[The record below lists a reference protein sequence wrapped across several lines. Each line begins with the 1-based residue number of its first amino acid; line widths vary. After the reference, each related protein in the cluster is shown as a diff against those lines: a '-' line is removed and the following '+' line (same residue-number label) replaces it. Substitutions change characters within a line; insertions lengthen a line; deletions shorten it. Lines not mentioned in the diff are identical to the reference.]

1 MSDETK
7 EEVTEEVTK
16 AKSIIET
23 IIDENRSTTK
33 EDLFKLTCGKKAI
46 ETAIVDFKAFK
57 KHYELPAIKAKY
69 HLPDDE
75 TWEIKTL
82 WEIKNPDVLSDSIDE
97 LRIYTRQYA
106 IAKEKRLLYIIRQ
119 EELISLVNEIQG
131 KLEKYDNFVKSVN
144 NDQQKISQE
153 FTNGQLQEFAMYR
166 SQTIPMYMVEL
177 ETLASSIHDNEETYI
192 ESGIKINEI
201 TSGIIK
207 YLEEQVS

>member
-23 IIDENRSTTK
+23 IIDENRATTK
-33 EDLFKLTCGKKAI
+33 EDLLKLTCGKKEIEAAI
-46 ETAIVDFKAFK
+46 ADFKAFK
-57 KHYELPAIKAKY
+57 KHYELPVIKAKY
-69 HLPDDE
+69 YHAEID
-75 TWEIKTL
+75 TWEI
-82 WEIKNPDVLSDSIDE
+82 ENPDVLSDSIDE
-97 LRIYTRQYA
+97 LRIYTRQYT

-131 KLEKYDNFVKSVN
+131 RLEKYDEFAKSVN
-144 NDQQKISQE
+144 NDQQKIGQE
-153 FTNGQLQEFAMYR
+153 FTNAQLQEFAMYK

-201 TSGIIK
+201 TSGVIK
-207 YLEEQVS
+207 YLEEQV

>member
-1 MSDETK
+1 MSEETK
-7 EEVTEEVTK
+7 GEVTEEVTK

-23 IIDENRSTTK
+23 IIDENRATTN
-33 EDLFKLTCGKKAI
+33 EDLFKLTCGKKEI

-57 KHYELPAIKAKY
+57 KHYKLPMIKAKNY
-69 HLPDDE
+69 IPADE
-75 TWEIKTL
+75 TWEI
-82 WEIKNPDVLSDSIDE
+82 ENSDVLSDSIDE

-119 EELISLVNEIQG
+119 EELISLVNNIQG
-131 KLEKYDNFVKSVN
+131 KLEEYEDFAKSVDN
-144 NDQQKISQE
+144 NQQKIGE
-153 FTNGQLQEFAMYR
+153 KYTNAQLQEFAMYK

-192 ESGIKINEI
+192 DSGIKINEI

-207 YLEEQVS
+207 YLENQVS

>member
-1 MSDETK
+1 MSDETNEK
-7 EEVTEEVTK
+7 VTEEVTK

-23 IIDENRSTTK
+23 IIDENRATTK
-33 EDLFKLTCGKKAI
+33 EDLFKLTCGKKEIEAAI
-46 ETAIVDFKAFK
+46 ADFKAFK
-57 KHYELPAIKAKY
+57 KHYNLPAIKAKY
-69 HLPDDE
+69 YHAEID
-75 TWEIKTL
+75 TWEI
-82 WEIKNPDVLSDSIDE
+82 ENPDVLSDSIDE

-131 KLEKYDNFVKSVN
+131 RLEKYDGFVKSVN
-144 NDQQKISQE
+144 NDQQKIGQE
-153 FTNGQLQEFAMYR
+153 FTNAQLQEFAMYK

-207 YLEEQVS
+207 YLEEQV

>member
-1 MSDETK
+1 MSNETK

-33 EDLFKLTCGKKAI
+33 EDLFKLTCGKKEIEAAI
-46 ETAIVDFKAFK
+46 ADFKAFK

-69 HLPDDE
+69 YQTGVDV
-75 TWEIKTL
+75 WEIETPY
-82 WEIKNPDVLSDSIDE
+82 ILSDSIDE

-131 KLEKYDNFVKSVN
+131 RLEEYDKFAKSVN
-144 NDQQKISQE
+144 NDQQKIGQE
-153 FTNGQLQEFAMYR
+153 FTNAQLQEFAMYK

-177 ETLASSIHDNEETYI
+177 ETLASSIRDNEETYI

-207 YLEEQVS
+207 YLEEQV

>member
-16 AKSIIET
+16 AKSIIKT
-23 IIDENRSTTK
+23 IIDENRATTK
-33 EDLFKLTCGKKAI
+33 EDLFKLTCGKEAI
-46 ETAIVDFKAFK
+46 KTAIVDFKAFK
-57 KHYELPAIKAKY
+57 KHYELPAIKARY
-69 HLPDDE
+69 YCVNNE
-75 TWEIKTL
+75 T
-82 WEIKNPDVLSDSIDE
+82 WEIKNPDILSDSIDE

-119 EELISLVNEIQG
+119 EELISLVNNIQG

>member
-23 IIDENRSTTK
+23 IIDENRATTN
-33 EDLFKLTCGKKAI
+33 EDLLKLTCGKKEIEAAI
-46 ETAIVDFKAFK
+46 ADFKAFK

-69 HLPDDE
+69 YQTDVDV
-75 TWEIKTL
+75 WEI
-82 WEIKNPDVLSDSIDE
+82 ENPNILSDSIDE

-131 KLEKYDNFVKSVN
+131 RLEEYDKFAKSVN
-144 NDQQKISQE
+144 NDQQKIGQE
-153 FTNGQLQEFAMYR
+153 FTNAQLQEFAMYK

-177 ETLASSIHDNEETYI
+177 ETLASSIRDNEETYI

-207 YLEEQVS
+207 YLEEQVK

>member
-23 IIDENRSTTK
+23 IIDENRSTSK
-33 EDLFKLTCGKKAI
+33 EDLFKLTCGKEAI
-46 ETAIVDFKAFK
+46 EAAIVDFKAFK
-57 KHYELPAIKAKY
+57 DHYKLTMIKA
-69 HLPDDE
+69 LNNLVLD
-75 TWEIKTL
+75 T
-82 WEIKNPDVLSDSIDE
+82 WEIKNPDDLSDSIDE

-119 EELISLVNEIQG
+119 EELISLVNNIQG
-131 KLEKYDNFVKSVN
+131 KLEKYEDFAKSVDN
-144 NDQQKISQE
+144 NQQKIGE
-153 FTNGQLQEFAMYR
+153 KYTNAQLQEFAMYR

-177 ETLASSIHDNEETYI
+177 ETLASSIRDNEETYI
-192 ESGIKINEI
+192 GSGTKINEI

-207 YLEEQVS
+207 YLKEQVS

>member
-7 EEVTEEVTK
+7 EEVTEEVTREK
-16 AKSIIET
+16 TLIET
-23 IIDENRSTTK
+23 IIDKNRATTN
-33 EDLFKLTCGKKAI
+33 EDLFKLTCGKKEIKVAI
-46 ETAIVDFKAFK
+46 ADFKAFK

-69 HLPDDE
+69 YVTEEE
-75 TWEIKTL
+75 TWEVKDP
-82 WEIKNPDVLSDSIDE
+82 NVLSDSIDE

-119 EELISLVNEIQG
+119 EELISLVNNIQG
-131 KLEKYDNFVKSVN
+131 KLEAYEEFTKSVD
-144 NDQQKISQE
+144 NDQQKIGE
-153 FTNGQLQEFAMYR
+153 RYTNAQLQEFAMYR

>member
-23 IIDENRSTTK
+23 IIDENRATTK
-33 EDLFKLTCGKKAI
+33 EDLFKLTCGKEAI
-46 ETAIVDFKAFK
+46 EAAIADFKAFK
-57 KHYELPAIKAKY
+57 KHYKLPMIKA
-69 HLPDDE
+69 LNNLVLD
-75 TWEIKTL
+75 TWEIKD
-82 WEIKNPDVLSDSIDE
+82 PDILSDSIDE

-177 ETLASSIHDNEETYI
+177 ETLASSIRDNEETYI
-192 ESGIKINEI
+192 GSGIKINEI

-207 YLEEQVS
+207 YLGEQVS

>member
-23 IIDENRSTTK
+23 IIDENRATTQ
-33 EDLFKLTCGKKAI
+33 EDLFKLTCGKEAI
-46 ETAIVDFKAFK
+46 KTAIVDFKAFK

-75 TWEIKTL
+75 T

-119 EELISLVNEIQG
+119 EELISLVNNIQG

-177 ETLASSIHDNEETYI
+177 ETLASSIRDNEETYV

>member
-1 MSDETK
+1 
-7 EEVTEEVTK
+7 
-16 AKSIIET
+16 
-23 IIDENRSTTK
+23 
-33 EDLFKLTCGKKAI
+33 
-46 ETAIVDFKAFK
+46 
-57 KHYELPAIKAKY
+57 
-69 HLPDDE
+69 
-75 TWEIKTL
+75 
-82 WEIKNPDVLSDSIDE
+82 
-97 LRIYTRQYA
+97 
-106 IAKEKRLLYIIRQ
+106 LYIIRQ

-177 ETLASSIHDNEETYI
+177 ETLASSIRDNEETYI

>member
-1 MSDETK
+1 MSNETK

-23 IIDENRSTTK
+23 IIDENRATTK
-33 EDLFKLTCGKKAI
+33 EDLLKLTCGKKEI
-46 ETAIVDFKAFK
+46 EAAIVDFKAFK
-57 KHYELPAIKAKY
+57 KHYKLPAIKAKY
-69 HLPDDE
+69 YNVDDE
-75 TWEIKTL
+75 TWEI
-82 WEIKNPDVLSDSIDE
+82 ENRDVLSDSIDE

-131 KLEKYDNFVKSVN
+131 RLEKYDEFAKSVN
-144 NDQQKISQE
+144 NDQQKIGQE
-153 FTNGQLQEFAMYR
+153 FTNAQLQEFAMYK

-177 ETLASSIHDNEETYI
+177 ETLASSIRDNEETYI

-207 YLEEQVS
+207 YLEEQVL

>member
-1 MSDETK
+1 MSNETK

-33 EDLFKLTCGKKAI
+33 EDLFKLTCGKKEIEAAI
-46 ETAIVDFKAFK
+46 ADFKAFK

-69 HLPDDE
+69 YQTGVDV
-75 TWEIKTL
+75 WEI
-82 WEIKNPDVLSDSIDE
+82 ENPNILSDSIDE

-131 KLEKYDNFVKSVN
+131 RLEEYDKFAKSVN
-144 NDQQKISQE
+144 NDQQKIGQE
-153 FTNGQLQEFAMYR
+153 FTNAQLQEFAMYK

-177 ETLASSIHDNEETYI
+177 ETLASSIRDNEETYI

-207 YLEEQVS
+207 YLEEQV

>member
-23 IIDENRSTTK
+23 IIDENRATTE
-33 EDLFKLTCGKKAI
+33 EDLFKLTCGKEAI
-46 ETAIVDFKAFK
+46 KTAIVDFKAFK

-75 TWEIKTL
+75 T

-119 EELISLVNEIQG
+119 EELISLVNNIQG

-177 ETLASSIHDNEETYI
+177 ETLASSIRDNEETYI

>member
-7 EEVTEEVTK
+7 GEVTEEVTK

-23 IIDENRSTTK
+23 IIDENRATTN
-33 EDLFKLTCGKKAI
+33 EDLLKLTCGKKEI

-57 KHYELPAIKAKY
+57 KHYELPSIKAKY
-69 HLPDDE
+69 YEVDDE
-75 TWEIKTL
+75 TWEIKD
-82 WEIKNPDVLSDSIDE
+82 PDVLSDSIDE

-153 FTNGQLQEFAMYR
+153 FTNGQLQEFAMYK

-207 YLEEQVS
+207 YLENQVS

>member
-1 MSDETK
+1 MSNETK
-7 EEVTEEVTK
+7 EEVTEEVTREK
-16 AKSIIET
+16 TLIET
-23 IIDENRSTTK
+23 IIDENRATTK
-33 EDLFKLTCGKKAI
+33 EDLFKLTCGKKEI
-46 ETAIVDFKAFK
+46 EAAIVDFKAFK
-57 KHYELPAIKAKY
+57 KHYELPMIKADNY
-69 HLPDDE
+69 IPADE
-75 TWEIKTL
+75 TWN
-82 WEIKNPDVLSDSIDE
+82 IKNSDVLSDSIDE

-119 EELISLVNEIQG
+119 EELISLVNNIQG

-177 ETLASSIHDNEETYI
+177 ETLASSIRDNEETYI
-192 ESGIKINEI
+192 GSGIKINEI
-201 TSGIIK
+201 ASGIIK

>member
-7 EEVTEEVTK
+7 GEVTEEVTK
-16 AKSIIET
+16 AKSIIES
-23 IIDENRSTTK
+23 IIDENRATTS
-33 EDLFKLTCGKKAI
+33 EDLLKLTCGKKEI

-69 HLPDDE
+69 FITNTG
-75 TWEIKTL
+75 TWEI
-82 WEIKNPDVLSDSIDE
+82 ENSDVLSDSIDE

-119 EELISLVNEIQG
+119 EELISLVNNIQG
-131 KLEKYDNFVKSVN
+131 KLEAYENFAKSVN
-144 NDQQKISQE
+144 NDQQKLGE
-153 FTNGQLQEFAMYR
+153 KYTNAQLQEFAMYK

-177 ETLASSIHDNEETYI
+177 ETLASSIRDNDETYI

-201 TSGIIK
+201 TSGIIN
-207 YLEEQVS
+207 YLEKQVS

>member
-1 MSDETK
+1 MSDESNEK
-7 EEVTEEVTK
+7 VTEEVTK

-23 IIDENRSTTK
+23 IIDENRATTK
-33 EDLFKLTCGKKAI
+33 EDLFKLTCGKKEIEAAI
-46 ETAIVDFKAFK
+46 ADFKAFK
-57 KHYELPAIKAKY
+57 KHYKLPAIKAKY
-69 HLPDDE
+69 YHAEID
-75 TWEIKTL
+75 TWEI
-82 WEIKNPDVLSDSIDE
+82 ENPDVLSDSIDE

-131 KLEKYDNFVKSVN
+131 RLEKYDEFAKSVN
-144 NDQQKISQE
+144 NDQQKIGQE
-153 FTNGQLQEFAMYR
+153 FTNAQLQEFAMYK

-207 YLEEQVS
+207 YLEEQV

>member
-1 MSDETK
+1 MSNETK

-16 AKSIIET
+16 GKSIIET
-23 IIDENRSTTK
+23 IIDENRATTR
-33 EDLFKLTCGKKAI
+33 EDLFKLTCGKKEI
-46 ETAIVDFKAFK
+46 EAAIVDFKAFK
-57 KHYELPAIKAKY
+57 KHYKLPAIKAKY
-69 HLPDDE
+69 YHTEID
-75 TWEIKTL
+75 TWEI
-82 WEIKNPDVLSDSIDE
+82 ENPDILSDSIDE

-131 KLEKYDNFVKSVN
+131 RLEEYEKFAKSVN
-144 NDQQKISQE
+144 NDQQKIGQE
-153 FTNGQLQEFAMYR
+153 FTNAQLQEFAMYK

-207 YLEEQVS
+207 YLEEQV

>member
-1 MSDETK
+1 MSEETK

-23 IIDENRSTTK
+23 IIDENRATSK
-33 EDLFKLTCGKKAI
+33 EDLFKLTCGKEAI
-46 ETAIVDFKAFK
+46 DAAIVDFKAFK
-57 KHYELPAIKAKY
+57 KHYELPMIKADNY
-69 HLPDDE
+69 IPADE
-75 TWEIKTL
+75 TWN
-82 WEIKNPDVLSDSIDE
+82 IKNSDVLSDSIDE

-119 EELISLVNEIQG
+119 EELISLVNNIQG

-177 ETLASSIHDNEETYI
+177 ETLASSIRDNEETYI
-192 ESGIKINEI
+192 GSGIKINEI

-207 YLEEQVS
+207 YLEEQV

>member
-7 EEVTEEVTK
+7 GEVTEEVTK

-23 IIDENRSTTK
+23 IIDENRATTN
-33 EDLFKLTCGKKAI
+33 EDLLKLTCGKKEI

-57 KHYELPAIKAKY
+57 KHYELPSIKAKY
-69 HLPDDE
+69 YEVDDE
-75 TWEIKTL
+75 TWEIKD
-82 WEIKNPDVLSDSIDE
+82 PDVLSDSIDE

-131 KLEKYDNFVKSVN
+131 RLEKYDKFAKSVN
-144 NDQQKISQE
+144 NDQQKLGQE
-153 FTNGQLQEFAMYR
+153 FTNAQLQEFAMYK

-207 YLEEQVS
+207 YLENQVS

>member
-23 IIDENRSTTK
+23 IIDENRATTQ
-33 EDLFKLTCGKKAI
+33 EDLFKLTCGKEAI
-46 ETAIVDFKAFK
+46 KTAIVDFKAFK

-75 TWEIKTL
+75 P

-119 EELISLVNEIQG
+119 EELISLVNNIQG

-144 NDQQKISQE
+144 SDQQKISQE

-177 ETLASSIHDNEETYI
+177 ETLASSIRDNEETYV

>member
-7 EEVTEEVTK
+7 EEVTEEVTREK
-16 AKSIIET
+16 TLIET
-23 IIDENRSTTK
+23 IIDKNRATTN
-33 EDLFKLTCGKKAI
+33 EDLFKLTCGKEEIKVAI
-46 ETAIVDFKAFK
+46 ADFKAFK

-69 HLPDDE
+69 YVTEEE
-75 TWEIKTL
+75 TWEVKDP
-82 WEIKNPDVLSDSIDE
+82 NVLSDSIDE

-119 EELISLVNEIQG
+119 EELISLVNNIQG
-131 KLEKYDNFVKSVN
+131 KLEAYEEFTKSVD
-144 NDQQKISQE
+144 NDQQKIGE
-153 FTNGQLQEFAMYR
+153 RYTNAQLQEFAMYR

>member
-1 MSDETK
+1 MSNETK

-33 EDLFKLTCGKKAI
+33 EDLLKLTCGKKEI
-46 ETAIVDFKAFK
+46 EAAIVDFKTFK
-57 KHYELPAIKAKY
+57 KHYESPAIKAKY
-69 HLPDDE
+69 YLVDDE
-75 TWEIKTL
+75 AWEIET
-82 WEIKNPDVLSDSIDE
+82 PDVLSDSIDE

-119 EELISLVNEIQG
+119 EELISLVNNIQG
-131 KLEKYDNFVKSVN
+131 KLEEYEKFAKSVDN
-144 NDQQKISQE
+144 NQQKIGE
-153 FTNGQLQEFAMYR
+153 KYTNAQLQEFAMYK

-177 ETLASSIHDNEETYI
+177 ETLASSIHDNEETYVK
-192 ESGIKINEI
+192 SGIQIVEI

-207 YLEEQVS
+207 YLEEQVL